1 MFMNEKKHMSKKKK
15 LTIVISAVIALGLV
29 CAGGTWWYVSDKN
42 AKEEAVRQERY
53 DEAKEK
59 FNSIGLDIDE
69 EKAISYIQ
77 YLDQGDKVAALDI
90 YKAALDEA
98 DGIDKKL
105 AVLGDLSTISNYNK
119 EYDHLLYSAQE
130 RLKIDK
136 SIESYYNL
144 IIAYIALDNY
154 EAIVK
159 TYEELLANFDALT
172 AGSESSDEVMQ
183 DKQMY
188 QEELNSARE
197 LLQIK
202 KENNGTQQ

>member
-1 MFMNEKKHMSKKKK
+1 M
-15 LTIVISAVIALGLV
+15 
-29 CAGGTWWYVSDKN
+29 
-42 AKEEAVRQERY
+42 
-53 DEAKEK
+53 
-59 FNSIGLDIDE
+59 
-69 EKAISYIQ
+69 
-77 YLDQGDKVAALDI
+77 
-90 YKAALDEA
+90 
-98 DGIDKKL
+98 
-105 AVLGDLSTISNYNK
+105 
-119 EYDHLLYSAQE
+119 YSAQE

-144 IIAYIALDNY
+144 IIAYTALDNY